1 MNEHLLHDAVE
12 SATGEKITKKK
23 LVLEHL
29 QTHGV
34 LSSWEAIDKYGE
46 TRLAAKIF
54 ELRKKYDIESEDK
67 EGIDRYGNL
76 SHYVDYY
83 YHGELPEEQK
93 RSTGSKKYK
102 KKLCAEIKD
111 AISYVLM
118 NRVTGIYVEPRYST
132 EDVIELVNKIVDAVC
147 DGTFSKGDK

>member
-1 MNEHLLHDAVE
+1 MDKQMLQDAIDSVQE
-12 SATGEKITKKK
+12 EKVTKKK

-29 QTHGV
+29 QTHGS
-34 LSSWEAIDKYGE
+34 LSSWDAIDLYGE
-46 TRLAAKIF
+46 TRLAAKVF
-54 ELRKKYDIESEDK
+54 QLRGKYDIESEDK
-67 EGIDRYGNL
+67 VGIDRYGNV
-76 SHYVDYY
+76 SHYVEYY
-83 YHGELPEEQK
+83 YRGELEEEQK
-93 RSTGSKKYK
+93 HGAGSKKYK